1 VTGGIIADFR
11 ETVKAFPVKVRSGFT
26 SGNASE
32 QKGGVFSHFRERRK
46 YSGSFGEEIAVWRN
60 ICAELSELS
69 EHSPLLNG
77 LSMR

>member
-32 QKGGVFSHFRERRK
+32 QKSGVFSHFRERRK

-69 EHSPLLNG
+69 ERSPLLNG

>member
-1 VTGGIIADFR
+1 MTGGTIADFR
-11 ETVKAFPVKVRSGFT
+11 ETGKAFPVRLRSGFT
-26 SGNASE
+26 SEDASK
-32 QKGGVFSHFRERRK
+32 QKREVFSHFRETRK

-69 EHSPLLNG
+69 EPSLLLNG